1 MSIVSMCYW
10 NSTVG
15 VVATG
20 GLDNPEY
27 VVALAEYCR
36 LVDLKNDSCGV
47 HSVGRQFMVT
57 SNLLKYMGNG
67 DSCEIV
73 YIEDI
78 CADVEYVIYEKYLE
92 PYGLSE
98 NDSIVRIV
106 ADEFLLGVI
115 DDAQPDADR
124 LGMDFIRANM
134 STHEEYD
141 VEELPF

>member
-1 MSIVSMCYW
+1 MSVVSMCYW
-10 NSTVG
+10 NSTIS

-20 GLDNPEY
+20 GADSPDY

-36 LVDLKNDSCGV
+36 LLELKNNSCGI
-47 HSVGRQFMVT
+47 HSVGRQFEVT

-73 YIEDI
+73 YVEDI
-78 CADVEYVIYEKYLE
+78 CADVDYVIYEKYLE

-98 NDSIVRIV
+98 NDSLIRIV

-115 DDAQPDADR
+115 DTAQPEENR
-124 LGMDFIRANM
+124 LGMEFIRANM

-141 VEELPF
+141 LEELPF